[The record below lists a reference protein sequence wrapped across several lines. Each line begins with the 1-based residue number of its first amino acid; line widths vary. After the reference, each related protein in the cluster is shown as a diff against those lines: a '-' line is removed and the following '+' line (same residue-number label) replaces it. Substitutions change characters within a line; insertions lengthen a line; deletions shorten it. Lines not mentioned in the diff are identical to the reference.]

1 MSDAAA
7 PYAIK
12 TTPAT
17 TRDWLAIAGGMM
29 GCFMAILD
37 IQITNSSLAQI
48 EGSVGASVDEGS
60 WISTAYLIAEIIV
73 IPLTGWLSIVFGLR
87 RYLSASTVLFVG
99 FSVACAWSTSLPELI
114 AFRAAQGFTGGAL
127 IPAGITIINRYLPP
141 KQQMIGMA
149 IFGVGVTF
157 APALGPT
164 IGGWLTE
171 NLSWHYIFY
180 LNIGPGLVAIALQL
194 YGLNREKMRLV
205 ELIHGDWWGVLT
217 MALGL
222 GAATVVLEEG
232 QRREWFG
239 SALIRDLT
247 VLSLV
252 SLTFFLI
259 IEFTADRPV
268 INLRLLGRRAVG
280 GGNFMSGVI
289 GAVSYG
295 SIFLVPVYLA
305 QVPRYSAMQI
315 GAVVM
320 WSGLPQLLIFPLMPL
335 LMGRIPP
342 RLMVAT
348 GSLIIAISCFLNADL
363 TADTGGIDLMLPQ
376 ALRAIG
382 FPLFAIPLLTL
393 STAGLPPRDS
403 ADASS
408 LTNIFRNLGGS
419 IGIAMLATLTQR
431 REQVHFAALA
441 ERVSANADRTSARI
455 EQLTG
460 LFLSRSGDLDA
471 AHAQA
476 VALLAGQMHHQAT
489 IMAYSDA
496 FKMLGFMMLLSV
508 VSVFVLPKGTPGA
521 AAPMGH

>member
-1 MSDAAA
+1 MTE
-7 PYAIK
+7 AIPFIGK
-12 TTPAT
+12 TTDAT
-17 TRDWLAIAGGMM
+17 ARDWLAIAGGMV

-48 EGSVGASVDEGS
+48 EGAIGASVDEGS
-60 WISTAYLIAEIIV
+60 WIATAYLIAEIIV
-73 IPLTGWLSIVFGLR
+73 IPLTGWLSTVFGLQ
-87 RYLSASTVLFVG
+87 RYLSVSTMLFVG

-114 AFRAAQGFTGGAL
+114 LFRAGQGFTGGAL
-127 IPAGITIINRYLPP
+127 IPAGITIINRHLPP
-141 KQQMIGMA
+141 RQQTVGMA

-180 LNIGPGLVAIALQL
+180 LNIIPGIVAIALQL
-194 YGLNREKMRLV
+194 YGLHREKMQLSELV
-205 ELIHGDWWGVLT
+205 GGDWWGVIT
-217 MALGL
+217 MAVGL

-239 SALIRDLT
+239 SPLIRDLT
-247 VLSLV
+247 LVAVISL
-252 SLTFFLI
+252 LFFLI
-259 IEFTADRPV
+259 IEFTMEKPV

-280 GGNFMSGVI
+280 GGNFMSGII

-320 WSGLPQLLIFPLMPL
+320 WSGLPQLLIFPLMPF
-335 LMGRIPP
+335 LMARIPP
-342 RLMVAT
+342 RPMVAT
-348 GSLIIAISCFLNADL
+348 GSLIIGISCFLNANL
-363 TADTGGIDLMLPQ
+363 TADTSGSELMLPQ

-382 FPLFAIPLLTL
+382 FPLFAIPLMTL
-393 STAGLPPRDS
+393 ATTGLPPRDS

-419 IGIAMLATLTQR
+419 IGIALLAALTQS

-441 ERVSANADRTSARI
+441 ERVSANADRTSARM

-460 LFLSRSGDLDA
+460 LFMSRSGDA
-471 AHAQA
+471 GSAHGQA
-476 VALLAGQMHHQAT
+476 VAMLAGQVHHQAM

-496 FKMLGFMMLLSV
+496 FTALGYMMLFSIG
-508 VSVFVLPKGTPGA
+508 SVFILPKGKPGGA
-521 AAPMGH
+521 MARH

>member
-1 MSDAAA
+1 MTDAVAPFVGKTSDA
-7 PYAIK
+7 
-12 TTPAT
+12 TL
-17 TRDWLAIAGGMM
+17 RDWVAIAGGMV

-48 EGSVGASVDEGS
+48 EGSIGASVDEGS
-60 WISTAYLIAEIIV
+60 WIATAYLIAEIIV
-73 IPLTGWLSIVFGLR
+73 IPLTGWLSVVFGLQ
-87 RYLSASTVLFVG
+87 RYRTVSTVLFVA

-114 AFRAAQGFTGGAL
+114 AFRAGQGFTGGAL
-127 IPAGITIINRYLPP
+127 IPAGITIINRHLPP
-141 KQQMIGMA
+141 RQQMVGMA

-180 LNIGPGLVAIALQL
+180 LNIGPGLVAIAFQL
-194 YGLNREKMRLV
+194 YGLAREKMHLS
-205 ELIHGDWWGVLT
+205 ELIGGDWWGIVT

-247 VLSLV
+247 VLSV
-252 SLTFFLI
+252 ISLTFFLI
-259 IEFTADRPV
+259 IEFTSAKPF

-280 GGNFMSGVI
+280 GGNFMSGII

-320 WSGLPQLLIFPLMPL
+320 WSGLPQLLIFPLMPFL
-335 LMGRIPP
+335 TAKVPARVL
-342 RLMVAT
+342 VAT
-348 GSLIIAISCFLNADL
+348 GSFIIAMSCFLNADL
-363 TADTGGIDLMLPQ
+363 TADTSGTELMLPQ

-382 FPLFAIPLLTL
+382 FPLFAIPLMTL
-393 STAGLPPRDS
+393 ATTGLPPRDS

-419 IGIAMLATLTQR
+419 VGIALLASLTQS
-431 REQVHFAALA
+431 REQVHFSALA
-441 ERVSANADRTSARI
+441 ERVSANADKTSGRL

-460 LFLSRSGDLDA
+460 FFMSRSGDA
-471 AHAQA
+471 ANAQGEA
-476 VALLAGQMHHQAT
+476 VAMLAGQMHHQAT

-496 FKMLGFMMLLSV
+496 FTLLGYMMLLSV
-508 VSVFVLPKGTPGA
+508 FSVFILPKGVQGA
-521 AAPMGH
+521 PPMGH